1 MDYSKVKLNQT
12 MFDFMRNYRTT
23 FYGDAYIYRF
33 EKREIFLF
41 LKEVERVAGS
51 FVAMGVKAGDN
62 IAMSLPNCPQALV
75 AMYAANRIGAA
86 VSVHYPKS
94 NPETFKK
101 SLDLIKPKICLL
113 SDINYFK
120 YKKLVGDAKIVVCP
134 VYEKLYIGL
143 KKSVKFEP
151 YHSDGDDVAVYMHSS
166 GTSGT
171 PKTSALT
178 NKNVNALVANMF
190 DTINHHFDERDKMLA
205 CLPLF
210 HGFGLVATIHASLC
224 ARMTCCLLPNF
235 SATKAL
241 WTLKHYK
248 VTCINIIPNMLKRMI
263 KKPNFAEC
271 FKTVKFVYVG
281 GDTLSEE
288 LVLAAEKKFAEAGLD
303 LKITQGYGLTEMA
316 SVCTLNVDCVKDS
329 IGKPL
334 KGVDIKIVDE
344 NLKEVKCG
352 LVGEILMSG
361 DQLMKGYVGDSKN
374 PFVEIDGVKWL
385 KSGDLA
391 TQDERGNLFF
401 KGREKR
407 LIKISGINVFTIE
420 IELVA
425 DSIDEVCCSCAVCKY
440 DETGKPFIKL
450 FVELKEGFVLD
461 DAIAKKILDAVKTKL
476 SRWNIPSQIEQ
487 LAEMPYT
494 EMGKID
500 YKLLSKDDY
509 LNEGVKILTGGQ

>member
-1 MDYSKVKLNQT
+1 MNCSKVNLNQT

-41 LKEVERVAGS
+41 LKEVEKVAGS

-101 SLDLIKPKICLL
+101 SLNLIKPKICLL

-134 VYEKLYIGL
+134 VYTKLYIGL

-151 YHSDGDDVAVYMHSS
+151 YHSDGEDVAVYMHSS

-178 NKNVNALVANMF
+178 NKNMNALVANMF
-190 DTINHHFDERDKMLA
+190 DSINNHFAERDKMLA

-241 WTLKHYK
+241 WTMKHYG
-248 VTCINIIPNMLKRMI
+248 VTCINIIPNMLKKMI
-263 KKPNFAEC
+263 KKPNFAES
-271 FKTVKFVYVG
+271 FKTVKFIYVG

-288 LVLAAEKKFAEAGLD
+288 LVSAAEKKFSEAGLD

-344 NLKEVKCG
+344 NLNEIEDGK
-352 LVGEILMSG
+352 VGEILLSG
-361 DQLMKGYVGDSKN
+361 DQLMKGYVGESKN
-374 PFVEIDGVKWL
+374 PFVELDGKKWL

-391 TQDERGNLFF
+391 AKDEDGNLFF

-407 LIKISGINVFTIE
+407 LIKISGINVFPIE

-440 DETGKPFIKL
+440 DENSKPYIKL
-450 FVELKEGFVLD
+450 FVELKEGVILD
-461 DAIAKKILDAVKTKL
+461 DAIVKKIQDAIKTKL
-476 SRWNIPSQIEQ
+476 SRWNMPSQIEQ
-487 LAEMPYT
+487 LIEMPYT

-500 YKLLSKDDY
+500 YKLLTKDDY
-509 LNEGVKILTGGQ
+509 LNEGVLVFSAEQ